1 MVQRTPDG
9 RVCSFSSFVSPG
21 SPFRQIGFDFHNL
34 PPSDFFSTLLFFAP
48 EPGKLWS
55 SVTSC
60 GRGFTIRITFFFLE
74 FSKNPFSFFQHRWDT
89 RTQQILGSVILWQE
103 RSLQVP
109 FTTLLN
115 IPFAQVGL
123 KIVRA
128 SFFRILK
135 IWGGIHNIELT
146 FFHSFF
152 SLAARHRYQATQQI
166 IIPSVWIKKAVT
178 FYLFSFILFYV
189 QSIYLLKK
197 VMVFKNVYRYFKN
210 FYGTFGLCS
219 CKFVLLVQL
228 PMKLS

>member
-60 GRGFTIRITFFFLE
+60 GRGFTIRITFLFLE
-74 FSKNPFSFFQHRWDT
+74 FSKNPFSFFQDRWDT

-109 FTTLLN
+109 LTTLLN
-115 IPFAQVGL
+115 ISFAQVGL

-128 SFFRILK
+128 IFFA
-135 IWGGIHNIELT
+135 
-146 FFHSFF
+146 F
-152 SLAARHRYQATQQI
+152 
-166 IIPSVWIKKAVT
+166 
-178 FYLFSFILFYV
+178 
-189 QSIYLLKK
+189 
-197 VMVFKNVYRYFKN
+197 
-210 FYGTFGLCS
+210 
-219 CKFVLLVQL
+219 
-228 PMKLS
+228 